1 MRGSLLQDMP
11 HQTNPTESELMPP
24 IPMSR
29 LLTFLALMAAY
40 AVAPAVHAQVF
51 KCKDTSGKLTYQSAP
66 CDAGQ
71 QESHPVILKGP
82 TLTNEEKF
90 NAAAYSA
97 GTTPAEARQRLTAEH
112 PSAANAG
119 KPNPGP
125 DDRQVQST
133 PDYSATAECAKAK
146 REVDIARSSIT
157 MSEGQRLSKVASLQ
171 RQVEMTCLGPDG
183 YVKAEAARAE
193 GKERARQRRNTAP
206 SVITS
211 CDAGGCWD
219 NLGNRYNGTGNVMH
233 GSNGK
238 TCVRSG
244 TTLNCN

>member
-1 MRGSLLQDMP
+1 
-11 HQTNPTESELMPP
+11 MPP

-29 LLTFLALMAAY
+29 LLTCMAFMAAY
-40 AVAPAVHAQVF
+40 AVAPTVHAQVF
-51 KCKDTSGKLTYQSAP
+51 KCKDASGKLTYQSAP

-71 QESHPVILKGP
+71 QESRPVILKGP
-82 TLTNEEKF
+82 ALTDEEKF

-97 GTTPAEARQRLTAEH
+97 GTTPAEARQLLQAAEQ
-112 PSAANAG
+112 PSAASVG
-119 KPNPGP
+119 KRNSGP
-125 DDRQVQST
+125 DGRQAAIT
-133 PDYSATAECAKAK
+133 PDHSASTECAKAK
-146 REVDIARSSIT
+146 REVDIARNSIT

-171 RQVEMTCLGPDG
+171 RQAEMVCLGSDG
-183 YVKAEAARAE
+183 YAKAEAARAE
-193 GKERARQRRNTAP
+193 GKERARQRRNATP

-238 TCVRSG
+238 TCFRSG